1 MAVNFGVV
9 SKMNCSQ
16 QMDWKYNPV
25 VLASALAQL
34 MRQEIV
40 LRLQGIGKPSQSEKN
55 MDLLLFGVCPT
66 NSFFISKFHS
76 IEAPFCPKRWG
87 FIFDYIIICVTTI
100 C

>member
-40 LRLQGIGKPSQSEKN
+40 LRLQGNGRPSQSEKN
-55 MDLLLFGVCPT
+55 GLVAVWCKQRQVAKAYWHGVIQNTMPG
-66 NSFFISKFHS
+66 IV
-76 IEAPFCPKRWG
+76 P
-87 FIFDYIIICVTTI
+87 
-100 C
+100 